1 MTRPP
6 KPVTLARVL
15 VPTLLGV
22 AVAAALVVLVP
33 LVGGGIN
40 LRAALAAGPSGMS
53 ESTDALVFWGTR
65 VPRVLLALVVGGSLA
80 VAGLVLQA
88 VLRNPLAEPYILG
101 ISTGASLGKFAA
113 LALGAQGLLGIAL
126 SPAFCFLGAL
136 VPMLALQALAVR
148 RRRFSPVTVLLGGVM
163 LNVFFSSIILLL
175 QFVTDFT
182 QVRAMVVWM
191 MGALEVIGYRQVAVA
206 APVALV
212 CIAVVLSQTRA
223 MNLLSLDEKTATH
236 LGVDVRASVN
246 LLMWSV
252 TILTSAIVAVSGPIG
267 FVGLLVP
274 HALRLLF
281 GPDNRLLAPLCVV
294 WGGVFLVAC
303 DFVGWRGIG
312 LLQAVGLPLRQGGEI
327 PIGVITSVIGVPVF
341 LVLLLRGR
349 RRFAG

>member
-1 MTRPP
+1 MSRHP
-6 KPVTLARVL
+6 KTVTLARVL
-15 VPTLLGV
+15 APVLGGV
-22 AVAAALVVLVP
+22 AAALALVVLVP
-33 LVGGGIN
+33 LVGGGIS
-40 LRAALAAGPSGMS
+40 LRAALAAGPWGMAD
-53 ESTDALVFWGTR
+53 STDALVFWGTR
-65 VPRVLLALVVGGSLA
+65 VPRVLLGLVVGGSLA
-80 VAGLVLQA
+80 VAGLVMQA

-113 LALGAQGLLGIAL
+113 LALGAQGVLGFAL
-126 SPAFCFLGAL
+126 SPLFCFLGAL

-148 RRRFSPVTVLLGGVM
+148 RRRFSAVTVLLGGVM
-163 LNVFFSSIILLL
+163 LNVFFSSLILLL

-206 APVALV
+206 APVALA
-212 CIAVVLSQTRA
+212 CAVLVLSQTRA
-223 MNLLSLDEKTATH
+223 MNLLSLDEKTALH
-236 LGVDVRASVN
+236 LGVNVRASVN
-246 LLMWSV
+246 LLLWAA

-274 HALRLLF
+274 HALRLVF
-281 GPDNRLLAPLCVV
+281 GPDNRLLAPLCAV

-312 LLQAVGLPLRQGGEI
+312 MLQAAGLPLRQGGEI

-341 LVLLLRGR
+341 LALLLHGR